1 MKMFKGSTTRFLTK
15 LSAVMCLLLLL
26 FTGSGTLAS
35 THNYTLTTKQIV
47 KRIAGILDI
56 SDKQKRN
63 IKLKERFEIDF
74 NYTEFEKLILADTKN
89 KFSKT
94 ELSEFSKNF
103 HQLLL
108 IKIVAIIDK
117 TDFTC
122 KDYNIQSLK
131 KDTMINVSCN
141 NGKDNNR
148 VTLHF
153 KTGTKQIMDF
163 TLGDVLLS
171 RNYRGTFNKIIRRD
185 GVHGLLSKIRSRL
198 NPANSSPSDNSSL
211 L

>member
-1 MKMFKGSTTRFLTK
+1 
-15 LSAVMCLLLLL
+15 MCLLLLL
-26 FTGSGTLAS
+26 FTGSGSLAS
-35 THNYTLTTKQIV
+35 TLNYTSATRHIV
-47 KRIAGILDI
+47 KRIAKILDI
-56 SDKQKRN
+56 SDKQKRDAR
-63 IKLKERFEIDF
+63 LKERFEIDF
-74 NYTEFEKLILADTKN
+74 KYNEFEKLILADTKD

-94 ELSEFSKNF
+94 ELAEFSKNF

-108 IKIVAIIDK
+108 IKIVTIIDK

-131 KDTMINVSCN
+131 KDTMVNVSCN
-141 NGKDNNR
+141 NGKENNR

-185 GVHGLLSKIRSRL
+185 GVHGLLLKIKSRL
-198 NPANSSPSDNSSL
+198 NPANSSPSDTSSL